1 MKFDENIEDEC
12 VTCTGTRT
20 SSKSQPLKYLA
31 QNTKYEIT
39 GMHGIAAEEN
49 SFFQKF
55 SLTD

>member
-1 MKFDENIEDEC
+1 MKFDENIEVEC

-31 QNTKYEIT
+31 QNTKYEI
-39 GMHGIAAEEN
+39 MHGIAAEEN